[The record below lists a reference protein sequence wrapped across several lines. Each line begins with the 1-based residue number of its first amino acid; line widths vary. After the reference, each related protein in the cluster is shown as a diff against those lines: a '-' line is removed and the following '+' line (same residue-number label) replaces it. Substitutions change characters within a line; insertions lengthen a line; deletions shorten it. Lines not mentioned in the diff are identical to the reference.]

1 MKKHIKRINL
11 TLLVLYIAFLLYL
24 TLFRNFL
31 GRTEGIYEI
40 NLIPFKNII
49 GITNGWIN
57 GTITIKFYIR
67 NIFGNI
73 LAFTPLAYFG
83 ITLLKIKKLKTT
95 ILISSIIIITI
106 ELSQYF
112 LQIGVCDIDDAI
124 LNLTGI
130 TIAFLILNQ
139 SEVLKTLKTQRTK

>member
-1 MKKHIKRINL
+1 MHKHIKKINIAL
-11 TLLVLYIAFLLYL
+11 FIIYITILLYL
-24 TLFRNFL
+24 TLFKNFL

-40 NLIPFKNII
+40 NLIPFKNVI
-49 GITNGWIN
+49 GITKKRIK
-57 GTITIKFYIR
+57 GTITVKFYIR

-73 LAFTPLAYFG
+73 LAFAPLAYFG
-83 ITLLKIKKLKTT
+83 ITLLKITKLKTI
-95 ILISSIIIITI
+95 ILTSSIIIITI

-139 SEVLKTLKTQRTK
+139 SEILKTLKTQRTK